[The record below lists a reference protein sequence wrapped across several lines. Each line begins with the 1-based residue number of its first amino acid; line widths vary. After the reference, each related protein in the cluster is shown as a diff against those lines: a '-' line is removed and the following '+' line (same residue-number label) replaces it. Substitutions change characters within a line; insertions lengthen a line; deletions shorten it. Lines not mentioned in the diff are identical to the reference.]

1 MMSDGQKSSNLH
13 QHEKDEIRPKKTAS
27 PYMYY
32 LKSTVPVLMAGKN
45 LNLAEASKEVSEN
58 WKKMTESK
66 KKPFEA
72 KSQ

>member
-1 MMSDGQKSSNLH
+1 MADGQKSSELH
-13 QHEKDEIRPKKTAS
+13 KHEKDEIRPKRTKTA
-27 PYMYY
+27 Y
-32 LKSTVPVLMAGKN
+32 LFYLSSTVPVLMSGKN

-58 WKKMTESK
+58 WKKMTDTK